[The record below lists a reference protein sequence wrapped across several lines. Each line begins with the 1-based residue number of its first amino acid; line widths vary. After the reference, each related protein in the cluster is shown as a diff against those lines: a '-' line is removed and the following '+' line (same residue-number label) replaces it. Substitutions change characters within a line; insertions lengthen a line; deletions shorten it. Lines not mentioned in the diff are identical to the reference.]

1 MSATIL
7 DLRMSRIAEC
17 VPRGAILADIGTD
30 HGKLPVYLAL
40 NKRIKRAVAADINE
54 MPLQKAVNNIKK
66 NNLEDTIDT
75 YLTDGLKGIEQFS
88 PNCVVIA
95 GMGGELIEQILEEGT
110 IEKGNVKY
118 ILQPM
123 TKEDS
128 LRKYL
133 CRNGYCITDEHI
145 VKEGKLYQI
154 ICAEYDGKSREMG
167 EAEYLL
173 GRINIEKSEDLL
185 GLLIE
190 KVIERTSVKI
200 NGKLKAKL
208 DVSEEISCLKELT
221 EIKENYYGNGK

>member
-1 MSATIL
+1 MAEITL

-17 VPRGAILADIGTD
+17 VPNGAILADIGTD

-40 NKRIKRAVAADINE
+40 KNKIKRAVAADINE

-66 NNLEDTIDT
+66 NNLQDKIDT
-75 YLTDGLKGIEQFS
+75 FLTDGLKGIEKFS
-88 PNCVVIA
+88 PDCVAIA

-110 IEKGNVKY
+110 IDKTQVKF

-133 CRNGYCITDEHI
+133 CKNGYLITDEHI

-154 ICAEYDGKSREMG
+154 ICAEYDGKTREIG
-167 EAEYLL
+167 ECECLL

-185 GLLIE
+185 GELIE
-190 KVIERTSVKI
+190 KVIDRTSVKI
-200 NGKLKAKL
+200 KGKQKAKL
-208 DVSEEISCLKELT
+208 DVSEELLCLKELT
-221 EIKENYYGNGK
+221 EIKENYYGFNK

>member
-1 MSATIL
+1 MAEITL

-17 VPRGAILADIGTD
+17 VPDEAVLADIGTD

-40 NKRIKRAVAADINE
+40 KNKIKRAVAADINE

-66 NNLEDTIDT
+66 NNLYDKIDT
-75 YLTDGLKGIEQFS
+75 FLTDGLKGIERFS
-88 PNCVVIA
+88 PDCVVIA

-110 IEKGNVKY
+110 INKNNVKY

-133 CRNGYCITDEHI
+133 CKNGYHITDEHI

-154 ICAEYDGKSREMG
+154 ICAEYDGKEREIG
-167 EAEYLL
+167 EAESYL
-173 GRINIEKSEDLL
+173 GEINIEKAEELF
-185 GLLIE
+185 GELIE
-190 KVIERTSVKI
+190 RIIDRTSVKI
-200 NGKLKAKL
+200 TGKIKANL
-208 DVSEEISCLKELT
+208 DVSGEVDLLKKLT
-221 EIKENYYGNGK
+221 DIKENYYGFNK

>member
-1 MSATIL
+1 MAEITL

-17 VPRGAILADIGTD
+17 VPDEAVLADIGTD

-40 NKRIKRAVAADINE
+40 KNKIKRAVAADINE

-66 NNLEDTIDT
+66 NNLQDKIDT
-75 YLTDGLKGIEQFS
+75 FLTDGLKGIERFS
-88 PNCVVIA
+88 PDCVVIA

-110 IEKGNVKY
+110 INKNNVKY

-133 CRNGYCITDEHI
+133 CKNGYHITDEHI

-154 ICAEYDGKSREMG
+154 ICAEYDGKEREIG
-167 EAEYLL
+167 EAESYL
-173 GRINIEKSEDLL
+173 GEINIEKAEELFGEL
-185 GLLIE
+185 ME
-190 KVIERTSVKI
+190 RVIDRTSVKI
-200 NGKLKAKL
+200 TGKIKANL
-208 DVSEEISCLKELT
+208 DVSGEVDLLKKLT
-221 EIKENYYGNGK
+221 DIKENYYGFNK